1 MVFQRL
7 SLGESKDFW
16 VLEVFLN
23 VIRPILYFLF
33 VHLNR
38 PLASFIVLDL
48 ILDSLHLLEPLHT
61 LINRIHDLLRLHHS
75 LILHPC
81 QVLLPLHLLLLLLVA
96 LLETV
101 KALLDFLPVSLGGL
115 ETVSVLGGLQLLTLV
130 VVLLGDR
137 LLEFRK

>member
-7 SLGESKDFW
+7 SLGESQNFR

-23 VIRPILYFLF
+23 VIRSILYFLF

-38 PLASFIVLDL
+38 PLASLIVLDL
-48 ILDSLHLLEPLHT
+48 ILDRLHLLEPPHT
-61 LINRIHDLLRLHHS
+61 LINRIHHLLCLHHR

-81 QVLLPLHLLLLLLVA
+81 QILLPLHLLLLLLFA
-96 LLETV
+96 MLETI
-101 KALLDFLPVSLGGL
+101 KTLLDFLPVSLGGL

>member
-1 MVFQRL
+1 M
-7 SLGESKDFW
+7 
-16 VLEVFLN
+16 
-23 VIRPILYFLF
+23 IRPILYFLF

-38 PLASFIVLDL
+38 PLASLIVLDL
-48 ILDSLHLLEPLHT
+48 ILDRLHFLEPPHT
-61 LINRIHDLLRLHHS
+61 LIDCLNDLLSLHHC

-115 ETVSVLGGLQLLTLV
+115 EAVSVLGGLQLLTLV

>member
-1 MVFQRL
+1 MIFQRL
-7 SLGESKDFW
+7 SLGESQNFW

-23 VIRPILYFLF
+23 MIRPILYFLF
-33 VHLNR
+33 LHLNR
-38 PLASFIVLDL
+38 LLTSLIVLYL
-48 ILDSLHLLEPLHT
+48 ILDRLHLLEPPHT
-61 LINRIHDLLRLHHS
+61 LINRIHDLLRLHHR

-81 QVLLPLHLLLLLLVA
+81 KVLLPLHVLLLLLVA

-115 ETVSVLGGLQLLTLV
+115 ETVSVLGGVQLLTLV
-130 VVLLGDR
+130 LVLLGDR